1 MMGDYEVYY
10 RIKYDAGEYIVCSVQ
25 WFDECDYDQS
35 SMLNLKFENEMAAK
49 QFAEVLNRRQD
60 IGFVY
65 GPKAE

>member
-1 MMGDYEVYY
+1 
-10 RIKYDAGEYIVCSVQ
+10 VQ

-35 SMLNLKFENEMAAK
+35 SMLNLKFENEMTAK